1 MAVRKIPK
9 NSRSVTGFVSSRK
22 MQGRLVPF
30 ESTLERDLLE
40 ILDYDLNVD
49 TYDVQ
54 PVIINYCDDSGKKR
68 HYTPDVFVKY
78 RRDVVPAKNMKHM
91 LCEVKYIEDLKKN
104 GKEWRCKFK
113 AARLFAKQKGWKFK
127 ILTERNIRT
136 PFLDN
141 VMFFK
146 RYKDIKVELLGELV
160 LEQMRQLRVCTA
172 EGLLLSISADKDVT
186 VRLMPFLWHFIAV
199 RRIGAELNEP
209 FNMKSTIWVLET

>member
-1 MAVRKIPK
+1 MAVRQIPK
-9 NSRSVTGFVSSRK
+9 NYRSVTGFISSRK
-22 MQGRLVPF
+22 MLGRLVPF

-49 TYDVQ
+49 IYDVQ
-54 PVIINYCDDSGKKR
+54 PVKISYCDPSGKKR

-91 LCEVKYIEDLKKN
+91 LCEVKYVEDLKKN
-104 GKEWRCKFK
+104 GKEWRYKFK
-113 AARLFAKQKGWKFK
+113 AARLFAKKKGWKFR

-146 RYKDIKVELLGELV
+146 RYKDIKMEILGELV
-160 LEQMRQLRVCTA
+160 LEKMRELRVCTP
-172 EGLLLSISADKDVT
+172 EGLLLSISTDKDVK
-186 VRLMPFLWHFIAV
+186 VRLLPFLWHLIAV

>member
-1 MAVRKIPK
+1 MTVRKIPI
-9 NSRSVTGFVSSRK
+9 NRRSVTGFVPSRK
-22 MQGRLVPF
+22 MLGKLVPF

-40 ILDYDLNVD
+40 ILEFDLNVD
-49 TYDVQ
+49 MYDVQ
-54 PVIINYCDDSGKKR
+54 PVRIDYCDPSGKKR

-78 RRDVVPAKNMKHM
+78 RREVVPAKNMKHM

-104 GKEWRCKFK
+104 GKEWRYKFK
-113 AARLFAKQKGWKFK
+113 AARLFAKQKGWKFR

-141 VMFFK
+141 VMFLK
-146 RYKDIKVELLGELV
+146 RYKDVKFDTLGELV
-160 LEQMRQLRVCTA
+160 LEQMRELRVCTP
-172 EGLLLSISADKDVT
+172 EVLLLSVSADKNVK
-186 VRLMPFLWHFIAV
+186 VRLMPLLWHLISV